1 MNLTDSLNLVW
12 PLTFLLVSLFILR
25 RIEEDLRPVFRNV
38 VNGVASN
45 AQGNALRYAMAMM
58 LASLSGMQ
66 ALGDV
71 ARELGWIYVEAFAK
85 VAQPALAAI
94 VGYII
99 KSDGP
104 TPSTPVTQKQNP

>member
-1 MNLTDSLNLVW
+1 MSFTDSLSFVW
-12 PLTFLLVSLFILR
+12 PLTFLLVSLFVLR

-38 VNGVASN
+38 VTGVAAN
-45 AQGNALRYAMAMM
+45 AQSNALRYAMAMM
-58 LASLSGMQ
+58 LASLSAMQ

-71 ARELGWIYVEAFAK
+71 ARELGWVYIEAFAK

-99 KSDGP
+99 KSDSPTSSP
-104 TPSTPVTQKQNP
+104 TPPAKTP

>member
-1 MNLTDSLNLVW
+1 MSFTDSLPFVW

-38 VNGVASN
+38 VNGVASS
-45 AQGNALRYAMAMM
+45 AQSNALRYAMAMM
-58 LASLSGMQ
+58 LASLSAMQ

-71 ARELGWIYVEAFAK
+71 SRELGWVYVEAFAK
-85 VAQPALAAI
+85 VAQPALAAV

-99 KSDGP
+99 KSDGA
-104 TPSTPVTQKQNP
+104 TPSTPVVTKPIP

>member
-1 MNLTDSLNLVW
+1 L
-12 PLTFLLVSLFILR
+12 
-25 RIEEDLRPVFRNV
+25 EEDLRPVFRNV

-58 LASLSGMQ
+58 LASLSAMQ

-71 ARELGWIYVEAFAK
+71 ARELGWVYVEAFAK
-85 VAQPALAAI
+85 VAQPALAAV

-104 TPSTPVTQKQNP
+104 TQSVATQPKQNP